1 MVLCLSFQ
9 DEMLLTHWKW
19 CMQYFLVLFLIPFP
33 QASSLFLVSFFVFLF
48 LKHRPCLCCS
58 MVIFALLS
66 STCNYYGDEMTT
78 GNRCW
83 VDLKRDW
90 LFTTRLQNM
99 VYLPISGRPTQQLP
113 AVGNMVEVGEPV
125 LSNATVIV

>member
-1 MVLCLSFQ
+1 MSMFS
-9 DEMLLTHWKW
+9 
-19 CMQYFLVLFLIPFP
+19 Y
-33 QASSLFLVSFFVFLF
+33 SS
-48 LKHRPCLCCS
+48 S

-66 STCNYYGDEMTT
+66 STCNYYGDEITT

-99 VYLPISGRPTQQLP
+99 VYLPISGRPTPPSP
-113 AVGNMVEVGEPV
+113 AIGKMMDMPGQSVS
-125 LSNATVIV
+125 SNATVAV